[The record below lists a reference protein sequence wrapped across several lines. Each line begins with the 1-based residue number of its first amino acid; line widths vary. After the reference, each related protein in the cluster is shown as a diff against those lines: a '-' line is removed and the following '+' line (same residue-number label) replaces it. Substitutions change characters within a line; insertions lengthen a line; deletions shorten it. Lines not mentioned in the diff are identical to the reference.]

1 MRVLLS
7 YYFVTL
13 RENDLEN
20 LSVIELLRLFVKT
33 LTANDK
39 YSLCNIWNLQKLSQ
53 IQLPKKHKNTFS
65 IFLSISEVWIK
76 FSKFGKKDSL
86 HSLCILEITDC
97 ETHGKTY
104 V

>member
-20 LSVIELLRLFVKT
+20 LSAIELLRLFVKT

-39 YSLCNIWNLQKLSQ
+39 YSLCNIWNLQELSQ
-53 IQLPKKHKNTFS
+53 IQLPKNIKTLSQFFCQ
-65 IFLSISEVWIK
+65 FLKSESN
-76 FSKFGKKDSL
+76 FQNLEKKIA
-86 HSLCILEITDC
+86 CIA
-97 ETHGKTY
+97 Y
-104 V
+104 VF